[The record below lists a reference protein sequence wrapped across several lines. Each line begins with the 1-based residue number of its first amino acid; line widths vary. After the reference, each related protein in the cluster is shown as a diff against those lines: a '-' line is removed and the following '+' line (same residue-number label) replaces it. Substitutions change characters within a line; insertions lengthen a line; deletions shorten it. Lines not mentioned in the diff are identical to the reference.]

1 MKFLPS
7 HTCWQAAALIMALAV
22 LLKLYPTIVF
32 ADSIV
37 LNEQEI
43 AAVVQKYGAGAGER
57 MHEWRALIDANRDR
71 SLEEK
76 LEQVNQF
83 FNRMEFVS
91 DDEHWGERDYWATPV
106 EFLAT
111 NGGDCEDFSIAK
123 YFTLRELGV
132 PIERMRITYV
142 KALTLNQAH
151 MVLTYYDSPDAEP
164 RVLDNLIPQIKPAS
178 QRDDLVPVYSF
189 NGDNLWLSRELSGRG
204 ELVGKS
210 TRINIWQKLIK
221 RIQQE
226 KNISIEN
233 NNAGNP

>member
-1 MKFLPS
+1 
-7 HTCWQAAALIMALAV
+7 MALSL
-22 LLKLYPTIVF
+22 LLKLYPTFVF

-43 AAVVQKYGAGAGER
+43 AAVVQKYGARAGQR
-57 MHEWRALIDANRDR
+57 IHEWLALIDANRNQ
-71 SLEEK
+71 SLNEK
-76 LEQVNQF
+76 LNQVNRF

-106 EFLAT
+106 EFMAT

-151 MVLTYYDSPDAEP
+151 MVLTYYETPDAEP
-164 RVLDNLIPQIKPAS
+164 VVLDNLEEEIRPAS
-178 QRDDLVPVYSF
+178 QRNDLVPVYSF

-204 ELVGKS
+204 QLVGKS
-210 TRINIWQKLIK
+210 TRISIWQKLIQ
-221 RIQQE
+221 RIRQE
-226 KNISIEN
+226 KNLHTEN
-233 NNAGNP
+233 NSAGNP